1 MSDLVER
8 LRAKVSD
15 ANNFDGNLLKE
26 WDAIRATC
34 LNHRGSDLPRLMFE
48 GQIENFTELMTEGA
62 DEIERLTNQLVC
74 AIDILQSL
82 FPLHR
87 MVTDQHADKHD
98 AVPIGWTIDLGTIRR
113 ASKFII
119 AQVSQ
124 SDDLQKD

>member
-1 MSDLVER
+1 MSNLVES
-8 LRAKVSD
+8 LRDTLYFISD
-15 ANNFDGNLLKE
+15 DHAALCNE
-26 WDAIRATC
+26 A
-34 LNHRGSDLPRLMFE
+34 
-48 GQIENFTELMTEGA
+48 A
-62 DEIERLTNQLVC
+62 DELERLTNQLFC
-74 AIDILQSL
+74 ATDILQSL

-124 SDDLQKD
+124 SDDQSEKSK

>member
-1 MSDLVER
+1 MSDLVRE
-8 LRAKVSD
+8 LR
-15 ANNFDGNLLKE
+15 FDGTTSAKQRRDARLK
-26 WDAIRATC
+26 A
-34 LNHRGSDLPRLMFE
+34 
-48 GQIENFTELMTEGA
+48 A

-87 MVTDQHADKHD
+87 MVTEQHADKHD

-124 SDDLQKD
+124 SDDQGTSK

>member
-8 LRAKVSD
+8 LSFD
-15 ANNFDGNLLKE
+15 ASRCELQFSKGVAGNIE
-26 WDAIRATC
+26 EAI
-34 LNHRGSDLPRLMFE
+34 G
-48 GQIENFTELMTEGA
+48 
-62 DEIERLTNQLVC
+62 EIKHLREQLVC

-87 MVTDQHADKHD
+87 MVTEQHADKHD

-119 AQVSQ
+119 TQVSQ
-124 SDDLQKD
+124 SDDFGDK